1 METSQVRLSQN
12 QWGNWIILPAP
23 TGFSPIFPRTNDEWG
38 LLITAACPCCA
49 YSAAQHSEKT
59 PTVILHHMTR
69 VFPKHISLKS
79 TYIWFPLILHL
90 PHLLLACL
98 GFAAVAPSKRNCPGQ
113 AAGCWVQYWVH
124 HHVGV
129 QGVRGVCHYHYTSR
143 CKVVFERRC
152 ELTTRDVVS
161 YDDFIKNRSSLS
173 SLHFSVSMFMRRN
186 APLCWSIPSPNRLI
200 PNEVLCIK
208 LMVKWT

>member
-98 GFAAVAPSKRNCPGQ
+98 GFAAVAPRGT
-113 AAGCWVQYWVH
+113 VQDRQQGAECSTEYITMWEYREYVECVTITTQ
-124 HHVGV
+124 VGV
-129 QGVRGVCHYHYTSR
+129 RWCLRDGASWQLEMWWVTTTLSR
-143 CKVVFERRC
+143 IGHLYPAYILVWKKC
-152 ELTTRDVVS
+152 TTMLKYPKS
-161 YDDFIKNRSSLS
+161 
-173 SLHFSVSMFMRRN
+173 
-186 APLCWSIPSPNRLI
+186 
-200 PNEVLCIK
+200 
-208 LMVKWT
+208 